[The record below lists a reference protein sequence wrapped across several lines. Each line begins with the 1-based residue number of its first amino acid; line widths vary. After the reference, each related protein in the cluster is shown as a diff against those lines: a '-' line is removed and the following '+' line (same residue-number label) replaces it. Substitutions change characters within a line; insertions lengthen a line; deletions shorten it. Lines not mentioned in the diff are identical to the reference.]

1 MQSVQSHLARYNVF
15 LPMPRMRYAAP
26 VSDFQIELAWLCYVA
41 AEKNFV
47 DSQRYSTQAQVIQAQ
62 QECCIAAI
70 CWATRNN
77 WVDAVINEYLDVQ
90 EEKVKPTSATDA
102 YEYYLNAINELFPI
116 VGGLQAAQF
125 RIKFDERYI
134 IANERYTVTTK

>member
-47 DSQRYSTQAQVIQAQ
+47 DSQRYSIQAQVIQAQ

-77 WVDAVINEYLDVQ
+77 WVDAVIDEYLDIAEKDDVQ
-90 EEKVKPTSATDA
+90 VSYGNAFDYYVK
-102 YEYYLNAINELFPI
+102 AIHELFPI
-116 VGGLQAAQF
+116 VGGLKAVQF
-125 RIKFDERYI
+125 KVKFDERYNL
-134 IANERYTVTTK
+134 AHERYESTTE

>member
-77 WVDAVINEYLDVQ
+77 WVDAVIDEYLD
-90 EEKVKPTSATDA
+90 EADKTNNEPSYNAA
-102 YEYYLNAINELFPI
+102 YEYYIKAIHELFPI
-116 VGGLQAAQF
+116 VGGLKAIQF
-125 RIKFDERYI
+125 KVKFDERYNL
-134 IANERYTVTTK
+134 AHERYESTLE